1 MTEWLDRK
9 YINIFSSHVRNFK
22 WQNQNTARCSCP
34 LCGDSQTNKFK
45 ARLYFI
51 TDNNKGYRIHCH
63 NCGANMTLRG
73 FLKVVNSELF
83 EQYNRE
89 LIVEKF
95 GRVEPEGQ
103 FNFTRPKF
111 LQSGSPLNKLKRI
124 SQLPIDHPAKLYVE
138 GRKIPSNMHYKLFFA
153 PKFNE
158 WTNSMIPNKL
168 NADKDESRLV
178 IPLLSETKEMFAYQ
192 GRALSETKIRY
203 ITIVLDESKPKI
215 YGLDTVN
222 YDKTFYV
229 LEGPLDSLFLD
240 NAIAMAGSDTGERFN
255 NNAVFV
261 FDNEPRNRDI
271 VKKVE
276 KAIEK
281 NFSVVIWPESLIFKD
296 INDMVMGGMTQ
307 HDVMSMIGANTY
319 THLQAKL
326 KFTQWKKV

>member
-1 MTEWLDRK
+1 
-9 YINIFSSHVRNFK
+9 
-22 WQNQNTARCSCP
+22 
-34 LCGDSQTNKFK
+34 
-45 ARLYFI
+45 
-51 TDNNKGYRIHCH
+51 
-63 NCGANMTLRG
+63 
-73 FLKVVNSELF
+73 
-83 EQYNRE
+83 
-89 LIVEKF
+89 
-95 GRVEPEGQ
+95 
-103 FNFTRPKF
+103 
-111 LQSGSPLNKLKRI
+111 
-124 SQLPIDHPAKLYVE
+124 
-138 GRKIPSNMHYKLFFA
+138 MHYKLFFA

-222 YDKTFYV
+222 YGKTFYV

-240 NAIAMAGSDTGERFN
+240 NAIAMAGSDTGEKFN

-261 FDNEPRNRDI
+261 FDNEPRNKDI
-271 VKKVE
+271 VRKVE